1 MWILSPSSKLR
12 LRVSS
17 LSDTEATSLKVKME
31 HLLILSPSNSNVVD
45 SGWRSTFHD
54 NSDFVVYALY
64 IHISLSYQQYLS
76 KQRLLFFIADSN
88 QFATM

>member
-31 HLLILSPSNSNVVD
+31 HLLILSPSNLNVVD
-45 SGWRSTFHD
+45 SG
-54 NSDFVVYALY
+54 
-64 IHISLSYQQYLS
+64 
-76 KQRLLFFIADSN
+76 
-88 QFATM
+88 